1 MDWPICSMPMMLW
14 RRLWLL
20 QGHLTPEPMMMFF
33 HKVRDRFGIQVI
45 PMRGARVL
53 NDGMHHIHSTRN
65 GMKHC
70 IAVVVRGAA
79 PTRIFHGRHTWTQEP
94 DEFKRLLE
102 QCTDMSS
109 EATFYVEHVSEHPLI
124 DQRLPSLQAGAGNS
138 MKIQEAH

>member
-1 MDWPICSMPMMLW
+1 MLNAYDVMAEVMAALGPSDT
-14 RRLWLL
+14 R
-20 QGHLTPEPMMMFF
+20 TYDDVF

-53 NDGMHHIHSTRN
+53 NDGMHLIHSTRN

-102 QCTDMSS
+102 QCS
-109 EATFYVEHVSEHPLI
+109 
-124 DQRLPSLQAGAGNS
+124 
-138 MKIQEAH
+138 